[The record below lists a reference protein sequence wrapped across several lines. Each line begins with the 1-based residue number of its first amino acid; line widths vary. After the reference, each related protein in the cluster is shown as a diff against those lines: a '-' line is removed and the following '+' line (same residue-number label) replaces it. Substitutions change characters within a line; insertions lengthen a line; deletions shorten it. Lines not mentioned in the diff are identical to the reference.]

1 MNLAR
6 RLTSVPA
13 DSSHSIQNDQN
24 RTNPRFLMALKVD
37 ATFEDGV
44 FVPARR
50 PVLAHGDRVRLT
62 IEPAAPAM
70 AAAGSNQD
78 GSLIN
83 PGSRT
88 DHALALALD
97 FHPDGC

>member
-1 MNLAR
+1 
-6 RLTSVPA
+6 
-13 DSSHSIQNDQN
+13 
-24 RTNPRFLMALKVD
+24 MALKVD

-62 IEPAAPAM
+62 IEPAANAVA
-70 AAAGSNQD
+70 AAAGPNQR
-78 GSLIN
+78 GSLMN

-88 DHALALALD
+88 DHQMAAALD

>member
-1 MNLAR
+1 
-6 RLTSVPA
+6 
-13 DSSHSIQNDQN
+13 
-24 RTNPRFLMALKVD
+24 MALKVD

-62 IEPAAPAM
+62 IEPAAPTV
-70 AAAGSNQD
+70 AATAGSSQGD
-78 GSLIN
+78 SLIN